1 MYLKSRYSCL
11 LALLLT
17 LGADLLFAQSTNK
30 VIESTTAVSALPKLK
45 LVTANRIAKLPD
57 SQRVEWEKYIVR
69 SEAGSVKERLVLAME
84 MAEMGLFAS
93 RPAPSNSKEFE
104 LGAKVENGWLLS
116 PEASSLADVVLS
128 YQTPSGGWSKAVNY
142 AAGPRP
148 KGTHWTT
155 QSGLGWHY
163 CGTLDNRSTT
173 EQIRFLAYVY
183 GANPRAEYRDSAVR
197 GLQWLLD
204 AQFPNGGWPQVYPLE
219 PGYHEAITL
228 NDNAMTH
235 AIQLLLEAGS
245 GRAPFEFVEG
255 PLRASATAAAK
266 KGIECLIDA
275 QIVIDGK
282 ACVWCAQ
289 HDPLT
294 LEPVAAR
301 LKEPPSLSG
310 GESAE
315 LVKFLMREAPDT
327 PATRKAIEAAV
338 TWFAEHKIT
347 GLKTTKNAKGKT
359 DYVADPTSTE
369 IMWARFYDLETQLP
383 IFAGADDGIIYA
395 SFGEM
400 AQKNKVGYNYFTTR
414 PQDLI
419 TKEFVRWKKRIGKD

>member
-1 MYLKSRYSCL
+1 MV

-17 LGADLLFAQSTNK
+17 LGVEALFAQSTNK
-30 VIESTTAVSALPKLK
+30 IAESSATISTIPKLK
-45 LVTANRIAKLPD
+45 LITAIRLAKLSEPE
-57 SQRVEWEKYIVR
+57 RAEWVKYLAR
-69 SEAGSVKERLVLAME
+69 SETSSVNERRHLATEIAEAGLS
-84 MAEMGLFAS
+84 AS

-104 LGAKVENGWLLS
+104 LGSKIDTAWLNNPDTLL
-116 PEASSLADVVLS
+116 LANVVLS
-128 YQTPSGGWSKAVNY
+128 YQTPSGGWSKAVDY
-142 AAGPRP
+142 SAGLRP
-148 KGTHWTT
+148 KGTHWTS

-173 EQIRFLAYVY
+173 EQIRFLAYMV
-183 GANPRAEYRDSAVR
+183 GETQRAEYRESVLR

-235 AIQLLLEAGS
+235 AIQVLLEAGS
-245 GRAPFEFVEG
+245 GLAPFEFVDG
-255 PLRASATAAAK
+255 PLRAQATAAAN
-266 KGIECLIDA
+266 KGIECLVHA
-275 QIVIDGK
+275 QIVVHGK
-282 ACVWCAQ
+282 PTVWCAQ

-310 GESAE
+310 GESAD
-315 LVKFLMREAPDT
+315 LVKFLMREAPDM
-327 PATRKAIEAAV
+327 PSTRKAIEFAV
-338 TWFAEHKIT
+338 AWFAGHKIS

-359 DYVADPTSTE
+359 DYVADSTSTE
-369 IMWARFYDLETQLP
+369 VLWARFYDLKTQLP

-395 SFGEM
+395 SYSEM
-400 AQKNKVGYNYFTTR
+400 AQKNKVAYNYFTTR
-414 PQDLI
+414 PLDLI
-419 TKEFVRWKKRIGKD
+419 TKEVERWKNRVGK

>member
-1 MYLKSRYSCL
+1 MHPYSGFFV
-11 LALLLT
+11 LLLM
-17 LGADLLFAQSTNK
+17 LGAEPLFAQSSNQGTQ
-30 VIESTTAVSALPKLK
+30 SPTTVSALPKLK
-45 LVTANRIAKLPD
+45 LVTAERIATLPA
-57 SQRVEWEKYIVR
+57 SERAEWEKYLAR
-69 SEAGSVKERLVLAME
+69 SEVGSLKDRRVLA
-84 MAEMGLFAS
+84 AEMVETGLPAS

-104 LGAKVENGWLLS
+104 LGSKVNDEWLTG
-116 PEASSLADVVLS
+116 PEASSLADVVIS
-128 YQTPSGGWSKAVNY
+128 FQTPSGGWSKAVNY
-142 AAGPRP
+142 SAGPRP

-155 QSGLGWHY
+155 QSGQGWHY

-173 EQIRFLAYVY
+173 EQIRFLAYLY
-183 GANPRAEYRDSAVR
+183 STNHRTEYRDSALH

-235 AIQLLLEAGS
+235 AIQLLLEVGS
-245 GRAPFEFVEG
+245 GRAPFEFVKV
-255 PLRASATAAAK
+255 PLRAQASAAAM
-266 KGIECLIDA
+266 KGIECLMDA
-275 QIVIDGK
+275 QIVLDGI

-294 LEPVAAR
+294 LKPVAAR

-327 PATRKAIEAAV
+327 PSTRKAIEAAV
-338 TWFAEHKIT
+338 AWFAEHKIT
-347 GLKTTKNAKGKT
+347 GLKTTKDAKGKT
-359 DYVADPTSTE
+359 DYIADPASTE
-369 IMWARFYDLETQLP
+369 VMWARFYDLKTQLP
-383 IFAGADDGIIYA
+383 IFAGSDDGIIYA
-395 SFGEM
+395 SYSEM

-419 TKEFVRWKKRIGKD
+419 TKEVMRWKKRIGKD